1 MAKEAKKDPS
11 EYTVEEKLKALY
23 QLQTI
28 LTEIDK
34 IKITR
39 GELPL
44 EVQDLEDEIAGLSTR
59 IENIQNEIKELRAN
73 ISKKR
78 NEIEASKLSILKYT
92 ENQVNVRNNREYDV
106 LNKEIEFQSLEVE
119 LNEKKIREFSAA
131 EKIKV
136 EEVEK
141 SIANLEERKKDLE
154 VKKAELDEIIA
165 ETKQDEEVLREKAK
179 NLEATI
185 EVRLL
190 TSFKRIR
197 KNSRNGLGIVYVER
211 DACAGCFSKIPPQR
225 QMDIRMRK
233 KIIVCENCGRI
244 MIDPE
249 LAGIQKKEEQPQ
261 EQPVAVKR
269 TRAKKVAAPA
279 DAETKKQS

>member
-1 MAKEAKKDPS
+1 MAKKDPS
-11 EYTVEEKLKALY
+11 EFTVEEKLKSLY

-34 IKITR
+34 IKILR

-44 EVQDLEDEIAGLSTR
+44 EVKDLEDEIIGLGTR
-59 IENIQNEIKELRAN
+59 IENITNDIKSIREN
-73 ISKKR
+73 ILSYKEEMEQAQR
-78 NEIEASKLSILKYT
+78 SIEKYT
-92 ENQVNVRNNREYDV
+92 EDQNNVRNNREFDL
-106 LNKEIEFQSLEVE
+106 LNKEIEYNKLVIEHD
-119 LNEKKIREFSAA
+119 EKKINDSRRDERQKND
-131 EKIKV
+131 E
-136 EEVEK
+136 
-141 SIANLEERKKDLE
+141 LERAKTQLDERKKDLE
-154 VKKAELDEIIA
+154 LKRSELDEIVA
-165 ETKQDEEVLREKAK
+165 ETKAEEEKLREQAR
-179 NLEATI
+179 NLELNI
-185 EVRLL
+185 ESRLL

-249 LAGIQKKEEQPQ
+249 LAGIKQ
-261 EQPVAVKR
+261 EQPE
-269 TRAKKVAAPA
+269 APA
-279 DAETKKQS
+279 PKRRSMRRKSAE